1 MDSDGLGGGSIFAT
15 TQMHNMSHK
24 QGTAPLHGQH
34 EQHRS
39 TRQRDIAARE
49 RAYFLWGSSPCLEW
63 RVYTHNAS
71 RGHQGGSPGQSALPL
86 GFPGSTGRGPL
97 WCRTGKR
104 HSPCYLQGDK
114 NEDGWNIAPVTQKPQ
129 VCYQDLNGPFI
140 CFITL
145 AIKQV
150 QTGNKALLSADW
162 IKASVLLRLRP
173 SPRVRLLKWSQTTLL
188 QLKLSLFYE
197 LIITCPA
204 VVSRV
209 MCYKKLSMELFI
221 YRRASLRQD
230 AATGRPGAF
239 HYRTPLPWVT
249 ADFTLKN
256 R

>member
-1 MDSDGLGGGSIFAT
+1 MNTLSYFLLTLLVWLQMKTAYHKPFQWSHQVVEFLMGETAADHPLNTTFQSNWSTSVQPEVRKSQFDNGQWWSPGEGEIFAT
-15 TQMHNMSHK
+15 TQMHDMSHK

-71 RGHQGGSPGQSALPL
+71 RGHQGGSPGQNALPL

-104 HSPCYLQGDK
+104 HSPCYLQGDENK
-114 NEDGWNIAPVTQKPQ
+114 GGWNIAPVTQKPQ

-145 AIKQV
+145 ATKQV
-150 QTGNKALLSADW
+150 QTEEIRPCSQQIESKQVCCCDR
-162 IKASVLLRLRP
+162 VHRLGY
-173 SPRVRLLKWSQTTLL
+173 V
-188 QLKLSLFYE
+188 Y
-197 LIITCPA
+197 
-204 VVSRV
+204 
-209 MCYKKLSMELFI
+209 
-221 YRRASLRQD
+221 
-230 AATGRPGAF
+230 
-239 HYRTPLPWVT
+239 
-249 ADFTLKN
+249 
-256 R
+256 